1 MRFVGNVLL
10 LLVLSAALGT
20 AVALLF
26 LWAAARL
33 EPSAVASIALAF
45 VLALVAAVGF
55 VFVDSRRFAPA
66 FAAPASLGP
75 EEGRRAASYRDRM
88 PDRVGLAALCAGF
101 GAVLLGSILYKF
113 AFTGS
118 EVQAAGAGFDALL
131 VAGLLGGLVAATV
144 ASSLTTRLAAKLKL
158 PAVVA
163 EERSGFGIGERVLA
177 LNGGSAII
185 GLAALGLIVR
195 EDVRRAGE
203 LTPLTWVSGL
213 VISLGLL
220 AAAWLSARS
229 IRSAMATIVHEVQV
243 VAAGDLTRTVSA
255 PGGGEIAA
263 LAAAL
268 TRMTGSLK
276 QILNNI
282 KSVSS
287 EVATASE
294 DIAVSSSVMASKI
307 KDQADAVDSI
317 SGAVATSN
325 RALVD
330 IVEKTDALGLAAEK
344 SSSSIVEMMSSIRSV
359 AANAEELR
367 RKGDDSAESVERILR
382 SIEGVSK
389 GAESLFSLA
398 ERTGGAV
405 AEIDAGVQQIVSS
418 LKSSRELAEQVT
430 DDAREGGDAVRSLIL
445 AVEDIQHQVNDVA
458 ETILALD
465 RRSWAISNVLD
476 VITDIADQTSL
487 LALNAAIIAAQA
499 GPAGKGF
506 AVVADEI
513 KGLADRTGT
522 ATKEI
527 GKVVREVKRDVA
539 TAGQGMGAAINS
551 AATGARLSQRA
562 GKALDEI
569 NRSAEASKDRI
580 AVIAQASE
588 AALTQ
593 SREIVSA
600 VGGVTRV
607 AGELRLSVKEQGVA
621 GQVAAE
627 RTAAMRAIAV
637 QVARAMHEQAL
648 ASKTIVVAVEN
659 SLALVQG
666 ISGATGAQMKDS
678 EAIGQ
683 NIEQIRANAQATTES
698 VTDLEGVVQRL
709 IQEAV
714 VLRHEIDRFK
724 TTSDTGKR
732 KSGFD

>member
-1 MRFVGNVLL
+1 VRFVGNVLL

-33 EPSAVASIALAF
+33 DPSAVASIALAF

-294 DIAVSSSVMASKI
+294 DIAV
-307 KDQADAVDSI
+307 
-317 SGAVATSN
+317 ATSL
-325 RALVD
+325 RA
-330 IVEKTDALGLAAEK
+330 
-344 SSSSIVEMMSSIRSV
+344 R
-359 AANAEELR
+359 
-367 RKGDDSAESVERILR
+367 
-382 SIEGVSK
+382 
-389 GAESLFSLA
+389 
-398 ERTGGAV
+398 
-405 AEIDAGVQQIVSS
+405 
-418 LKSSRELAEQVT
+418 
-430 DDAREGGDAVRSLIL
+430 
-445 AVEDIQHQVNDVA
+445 
-458 ETILALD
+458 
-465 RRSWAISNVLD
+465 
-476 VITDIADQTSL
+476 
-487 LALNAAIIAAQA
+487 
-499 GPAGKGF
+499 
-506 AVVADEI
+506 
-513 KGLADRTGT
+513 
-522 ATKEI
+522 
-527 GKVVREVKRDVA
+527 
-539 TAGQGMGAAINS
+539 
-551 AATGARLSQRA
+551 
-562 GKALDEI
+562 
-569 NRSAEASKDRI
+569 
-580 AVIAQASE
+580 
-588 AALTQ
+588 
-593 SREIVSA
+593 
-600 VGGVTRV
+600 
-607 AGELRLSVKEQGVA
+607 
-621 GQVAAE
+621 
-627 RTAAMRAIAV
+627 
-637 QVARAMHEQAL
+637 
-648 ASKTIVVAVEN
+648 
-659 SLALVQG
+659 
-666 ISGATGAQMKDS
+666 
-678 EAIGQ
+678 
-683 NIEQIRANAQATTES
+683 
-698 VTDLEGVVQRL
+698 
-709 IQEAV
+709 
-714 VLRHEIDRFK
+714 
-724 TTSDTGKR
+724 
-732 KSGFD
+732 